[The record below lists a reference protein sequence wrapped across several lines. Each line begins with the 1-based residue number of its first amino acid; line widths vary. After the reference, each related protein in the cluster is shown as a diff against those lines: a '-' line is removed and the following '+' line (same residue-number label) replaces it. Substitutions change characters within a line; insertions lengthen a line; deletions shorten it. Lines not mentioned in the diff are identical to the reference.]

1 MMLEERKKIMQA
13 ALDEF
18 AEVGVL
24 NSSLKS
30 ISDRAKLEPA
40 VARALFV
47 DKETL
52 LGELLKEGTDPLVS
66 AVALSV
72 QEIEDPKELI
82 RKSMGLLDQWLLAHP
97 KYVRLYMRCS
107 LEGAGVLQTLY
118 QHSLLPSEFY
128 ERLEQIIGKGQFR
141 CNDIFIL
148 SLLLDSMIVFLH
160 MMRPG
165 VDLMSPDQSI
175 EQITEQRFE
184 AVIDLFENG
193 LFSEKIGENEK

>member
-1 MMLEERKKIMQA
+1 MLEERKKIMQA

-66 AVALSV
+66 AVALAV

-82 RKSMGLLDQWLLAHP
+82 RKSMGLLDQWLLDHP
-97 KYVRLYMRCS
+97 QYVRLYMRCS
-107 LEGAGVLQTLY
+107 LDGAGALQTLY

-148 SLLLDSMIVFLH
+148 SLLLDSVIVFLH

-165 VDLMSPDQSI
+165 VDLMSPGQSI

-184 AVIDLFENG
+184 AVIDLLENG
-193 LFSEKIGENEK
+193 LFSEKGGENEK

>member
-1 MMLEERKKIMQA
+1 MLEERKKIMKA

-18 AEVGVL
+18 AEVGL
-24 NSSLKS
+24 INSSLKS

-66 AVALSV
+66 AVALAV

-82 RKSMGLLDQWLLAHP
+82 CKSMGLLDQWLLAHP
-97 KYVRLYMRCS
+97 QYVRLYMRCS
-107 LEGAGVLQTLY
+107 LDGAGALQTLY

-128 ERLEQIIGKGQFR
+128 ERLEQIISKGQFR

-148 SLLLDSMIVFLH
+148 SLLLDSVIVFLH

-165 VDLMSPDQSI
+165 VDLMSPGQSI

-184 AVIDLFENG
+184 AVIDLLENG
-193 LFSEKIGENEK
+193 LFSEKGAENEK

>member
-1 MMLEERKKIMQA
+1 MLEERKKLLKA

-18 AEVGVL
+18 AEVGL
-24 NSSLKS
+24 KNSSLES

-52 LGELLKEGTDPLVS
+52 LRELLKEETEPLVS
-66 AVALSV
+66 ATALAV
-72 QEIEDPKELI
+72 QELDDPRELI
-82 RKSMGLLDQWLLAHP
+82 RKSMGLLDQWLLTHP
-97 KYVRLYMRCS
+97 EYIRLLMRCS
-107 LEGAGVLQTLY
+107 LEGGGVLQSLY

-141 CNDIFIL
+141 CNDIFML
-148 SLLLDSMIVFLH
+148 TLLLDSLIVFLH
-160 MMRPG
+160 VMRPI
-165 VDLMSPDQSI
+165 VELMSPGQSV

-184 AVIDLFENG
+184 AVIDLLENG
-193 LFSEKIGENEK
+193 LFSEKGAENER

>member
-1 MMLEERKKIMQA
+1 MLEERKKLLKA

-18 AEVGVL
+18 AEVGL
-24 NSSLKS
+24 KNSSLES

-52 LGELLKEGTDPLVS
+52 LHELLKEETEPLVS
-66 AVALSV
+66 ATALAV
-72 QEIEDPKELI
+72 QELDDPRELI
-82 RKSMGLLDQWLLAHP
+82 RKSMELLDQWLLTHP
-97 KYVRLYMRCS
+97 EYIRLLMRCS
-107 LEGAGVLQTLY
+107 LEGGDVLQSLY

-141 CNDIFIL
+141 CNDIFML
-148 SLLLDSMIVFLH
+148 TLLLDSLIVFLH
-160 MMRPG
+160 VMRPI
-165 VDLMSPDQSI
+165 VELMSPGQSV

-184 AVIDLFENG
+184 AVIDLLENG
-193 LFSEKIGENEK
+193 LFSEKVDML

>member
-1 MMLEERKKIMQA
+1 MLEERKKIMQA

-30 ISDRAKLEPA
+30 ISDRAKLDPA

-66 AVALSV
+66 AISLAV

-82 RKSMGLLDQWLLAHP
+82 RKSMGLLDQWLLEHP

-107 LEGAGVLQTLY
+107 LDGAGVLQSLY

-148 SLLLDSMIVFLH
+148 SLLLDSLIVFLH

-165 VDLMSPDQSI
+165 VDLMSPGQSI

-184 AVIDLFENG
+184 AVIDLLENG
-193 LFSEKIGENEK
+193 LFSEKGGENEK

>member
-1 MMLEERKKIMQA
+1 MLEERKKIMKA

-18 AEVGVL
+18 AEVGL
-24 NSSLKS
+24 INSSLKS

-66 AVALSV
+66 AVALAV

-97 KYVRLYMRCS
+97 QYVKLYMRCS
-107 LEGAGVLQTLY
+107 LDGAGALQTLY

-148 SLLLDSMIVFLH
+148 SLLLDSLIVFLH

-165 VDLMSPDQSI
+165 VDLMSPGQSI

-184 AVIDLFENG
+184 AVIDLLENG
-193 LFSEKIGENEK
+193 LFSEKGGENEK

>member
-1 MMLEERKKIMQA
+1 MLEERKKIMKA

-18 AEVGVL
+18 AEVGL
-24 NSSLKS
+24 INSSLKS

-66 AVALSV
+66 AVALAV

-82 RKSMGLLDQWLLAHP
+82 RKSMGLLDQWLLDHP
-97 KYVRLYMRCS
+97 QYVRLYMRCS
-107 LEGAGVLQTLY
+107 LDGAGALQTLY

-128 ERLEQIIGKGQFR
+128 ERLEQIISKGQFR

-148 SLLLDSMIVFLH
+148 SLLLDSVIVFLH

-165 VDLMSPDQSI
+165 VDLMSPGQSI

-184 AVIDLFENG
+184 AVIDLLENG
-193 LFSEKIGENEK
+193 LFSEKGGENEK

>member
-1 MMLEERKKIMQA
+1 MLEERKKIMKA

-18 AEVGVL
+18 AEVGL
-24 NSSLKS
+24 INSSLKS

-66 AVALSV
+66 AVALAV

-97 KYVRLYMRCS
+97 QYVRLYMRCS

-128 ERLEQIIGKGQFR
+128 ERLEQIISKGQFR

-160 MMRPG
+160 MMRSG
-165 VDLMSPDQSI
+165 VDLMSPGQSI

-193 LFSEKIGENEK
+193 LFSEKGGENEK

>member
-1 MMLEERKKIMQA
+1 MLEERKKIMQA

-30 ISDRAKLEPA
+30 ISDRAKQDPA

-66 AVALSV
+66 AISLAV

-97 KYVRLYMRCS
+97 QYVRLYMRCS
-107 LEGAGVLQTLY
+107 LDGAGALQTLY

-128 ERLEQIIGKGQFR
+128 ERLEQIISKGQFR

-148 SLLLDSMIVFLH
+148 SLLLDSVIVFFH
-160 MMRPG
+160 MMRSG
-165 VDLMSPDQSI
+165 VDLMIPGQSI
-175 EQITEQRFE
+175 EQITEHRFE

-193 LFSEKIGENEK
+193 LFSEKGGENEK

>member
-1 MMLEERKKIMQA
+1 MMLEERKKIMKA

-66 AVALSV
+66 AIALAV

-82 RKSMGLLDQWLLAHP
+82 RKSMGLLDQWLLDHP
-97 KYVRLYMRCS
+97 QFVRLYMRCS
-107 LEGAGVLQTLY
+107 LDGAGALQTLY

-148 SLLLDSMIVFLH
+148 SLLLDSLFVFLH
-160 MMRPG
+160 MMRSG
-165 VDLMSPDQSI
+165 VDLMSPGQSI
-175 EQITEQRFE
+175 EQITEKRFE
-184 AVIDLFENG
+184 AVIDLLENG
-193 LFSEKIGENEK
+193 LFSEKGVENEK

>member
-1 MMLEERKKIMQA
+1 MLEERKKILQA
-13 ALDEF
+13 ALDELS
-18 AEVGVL
+18 EVGL
-24 NSSLKS
+24 INSSLKS
-30 ISDRAKLEPA
+30 IADRAKLEPA

-66 AVALSV
+66 AIALVV
-72 QEIEDPKELI
+72 QKIEDPRELI
-82 RKSMGLLDQWLLAHP
+82 RKSMGLLDQWLLTHP

-107 LEGAGVLQTLY
+107 LDGANVLQVLY

-128 ERLEQIIGKGQFR
+128 ERLEQIINKGQFR

-148 SLLLDSMIVFLH
+148 SLLLDSLIVFLH

-165 VDLMSPDQSI
+165 VDLMSPGQSI

-184 AVIDLFENG
+184 AVIDLLENG
-193 LFSEKIGENEK
+193 LFSEKGVEDER

>member
-1 MMLEERKKIMQA
+1 MLEERKKILQA
-13 ALDEF
+13 ALDEL
-18 AEVGVL
+18 AEVGL
-24 NSSLKS
+24 INSSLKS
-30 ISDRAKLEPA
+30 IADRAKLEPA

-66 AVALSV
+66 AIALTV
-72 QEIEDPKELI
+72 QEIEDPRELI
-82 RKSMGLLDQWLLAHP
+82 RKSMGLLDQWLLTHP

-107 LEGAGVLQTLY
+107 LDGANVLQVLY

-128 ERLEQIIGKGQFR
+128 DRLEQIINKGQFR

-148 SLLLDSMIVFLH
+148 SLLLDSLIVFLH

-165 VDLMSPDQSI
+165 VDLMSPGQSI

-184 AVIDLFENG
+184 AVIDLLENG
-193 LFSEKIGENEK
+193 LFSEKGVEDES

>member
-1 MMLEERKKIMQA
+1 MLEERKKIMQA

-24 NSSLKS
+24 NSSLQS
-30 ISDRAKLEPA
+30 ISERAKLKPA
-40 VARALFV
+40 VTRALFV

-66 AVALSV
+66 AISLLV
-72 QEIEDPKELI
+72 QEIEDPRELI
-82 RKSMGLLDQWLLAHP
+82 RKSMGHLDQWMLTNP

-107 LEGAGVLQTLY
+107 LDGADVFHSIY

-128 ERLEQIIGKGQFR
+128 ERLGQIMSRGQFR
-141 CNDIFIL
+141 CKDIFIL
-148 SLLLDSMIVFLH
+148 SLLLDSLIGFLH
-160 MMRPG
+160 LMRPG
-165 VDLMSPDQSI
+165 VELMSPGQSI

-184 AVIDLFENG
+184 AVIDLLENG
-193 LFSEKIGENEK
+193 LFSEKGG

>member
-1 MMLEERKKIMQA
+1 MLEERKKIMQA

-148 SLLLDSMIVFLH
+148 SLLLDSLIVFLH
-160 MMRPG
+160 MMRSG
-165 VDLMSPDQSI
+165 VELMSPGQNI

-193 LFSEKIGENEK
+193 LFSEKEGGNEK

>member
-1 MMLEERKKIMQA
+1 MLEERKKIMKA

-18 AEVGVL
+18 AEVGL
-24 NSSLKS
+24 INSSLKS

-66 AVALSV
+66 AVALAV

-82 RKSMGLLDQWLLAHP
+82 RKSMGLLDQWLLDHP
-97 KYVRLYMRCS
+97 QYVRLYMRCS
-107 LEGAGVLQTLY
+107 LDGAGALQTLY

-128 ERLEQIIGKGQFR
+128 ERLEQIISKGQFR

-148 SLLLDSMIVFLH
+148 SLLLDSVIVFLH

-165 VDLMSPDQSI
+165 VDLMSPGQSI

-184 AVIDLFENG
+184 AVIDLLENG
-193 LFSEKIGENEK
+193 LFSKKGGENEK

>member
-1 MMLEERKKIMQA
+1 MLEERKKILQA
-13 ALDEF
+13 ALDELS
-18 AEVGVL
+18 EVGL
-24 NSSLKS
+24 INSSLKS
-30 ISDRAKLEPA
+30 IADRAKLEPA

-66 AVALSV
+66 AIALVV
-72 QEIEDPKELI
+72 QKIEDPRELI
-82 RKSMGLLDQWLLAHP
+82 RKSMGLLDQWLLTHP

-107 LEGAGVLQTLY
+107 LDGANVLQVLY

-128 ERLEQIIGKGQFR
+128 DRLEQIINKGQFR

-148 SLLLDSMIVFLH
+148 SLLLDSLIVFLH

-165 VDLMSPDQSI
+165 VDLMSPGQSI

-184 AVIDLFENG
+184 AVIDLLENG
-193 LFSEKIGENEK
+193 LFSEKGVEDER

>member
-1 MMLEERKKIMQA
+1 MLEERKKIMQA

-18 AEVGVL
+18 AEVGL
-24 NSSLKS
+24 INSSLKS
-30 ISDRAKLEPA
+30 IADRAKLEPA

-66 AVALSV
+66 AIALVV
-72 QEIEDPKELI
+72 QKIEDPRELI
-82 RKSMGLLDQWLLAHP
+82 RKSMGLLDQWLLTHP

-107 LEGAGVLQTLY
+107 LDGANVLQVLY

-128 ERLEQIIGKGQFR
+128 ERLEQIINKGQFR

-148 SLLLDSMIVFLH
+148 SLLLDSLIVFLH

-165 VDLMSPDQSI
+165 VDLMSPGQSI

-184 AVIDLFENG
+184 AVIDLLENG
-193 LFSEKIGENEK
+193 LFSEKGVEDES

>member
-1 MMLEERKKIMQA
+1 MLEERKKILQA
-13 ALDEF
+13 ALDEL
-18 AEVGVL
+18 AEVGL
-24 NSSLKS
+24 INSSLKS
-30 ISDRAKLEPA
+30 IADRAKLEPA

-66 AVALSV
+66 AIALVV
-72 QEIEDPKELI
+72 QKIEDPRELI
-82 RKSMGLLDQWLLAHP
+82 RKSMGLLDQWLLTHP

-107 LEGAGVLQTLY
+107 LDGANVLQVLY

-128 ERLEQIIGKGQFR
+128 ERLEQIINKGQFR

-148 SLLLDSMIVFLH
+148 SLLLDSLIVFLH

-165 VDLMSPDQSI
+165 VDLMSPGQSI

-184 AVIDLFENG
+184 AVIDLLENG
-193 LFSEKIGENEK
+193 LFSEKGVEDER

>member
-1 MMLEERKKIMQA
+1 MLEERKKIMKA

-18 AEVGVL
+18 AEVGL
-24 NSSLKS
+24 INSSLKS

-47 DKETL
+47 DKKTL

-66 AVALSV
+66 AVALAV

-82 RKSMGLLDQWLLAHP
+82 RKSMGLLDQWLLDHP
-97 KYVRLYMRCS
+97 QYVRLYMRCS
-107 LEGAGVLQTLY
+107 LDGAGALQTLY

-148 SLLLDSMIVFLH
+148 SLLLDSLIVFLH

-165 VDLMSPDQSI
+165 VDLMSPGQTV
-175 EQITEQRFE
+175 EQITEKRFE

-193 LFSEKIGENEK
+193 LFSEKGVENEK

>member
-1 MMLEERKKIMQA
+1 MLEERKKLLKA

-18 AEVGVL
+18 AEVGL
-24 NSSLKS
+24 KNSSLES

-52 LGELLKEGTDPLVS
+52 LHELLKEETEPLVS
-66 AVALSV
+66 AIALAV
-72 QEIEDPKELI
+72 QELDDPRELI
-82 RKSMGLLDQWLLAHP
+82 RKSMGLLDQWLLTHP
-97 KYVRLYMRCS
+97 EYIRLLMRCS
-107 LEGAGVLQTLY
+107 LEGGDVLQSLY

-141 CNDIFIL
+141 CNDIFML
-148 SLLLDSMIVFLH
+148 TLLLDSLIVFLH
-160 MMRPG
+160 VMRPI
-165 VDLMSPDQSI
+165 VELMSPGQSV

-184 AVIDLFENG
+184 AVIDLLENG
-193 LFSEKIGENEK
+193 LFSDKVELL

>member
-1 MMLEERKKIMQA
+1 MLEERKELLKA

-18 AEVGVL
+18 AEVGL
-24 NSSLKS
+24 INSSLES

-40 VARALFV
+40 VARALLV
-47 DKETL
+47 DNETL
-52 LGELLKEGTDPLVS
+52 LGEMLKEETEPMVS
-66 AVALSV
+66 AIALAV

-82 RKSMGLLDQWLLAHP
+82 QKSMKLLDQWLLTHP

-107 LEGAGVLQTLY
+107 LDGASVLQSLY

-148 SLLLDSMIVFLH
+148 SLLLDSLIVFFH

-165 VDLMSPDQSI
+165 VELMNPGQSV

-184 AVIDLFENG
+184 AVIDLLENG
-193 LFSEKIGENEK
+193 LFLEKGAESES

>member
-148 SLLLDSMIVFLH
+148 SLLLDSLIVFLH
-160 MMRPG
+160 MMRSG
-165 VDLMSPDQSI
+165 VDLMSPGQSI

>member
-1 MMLEERKKIMQA
+1 MLEERKKIMKA

-18 AEVGVL
+18 AEVGL
-24 NSSLKS
+24 INSSLKS

-66 AVALSV
+66 AVALAV

-97 KYVRLYMRCS
+97 QYVKLYMRCS
-107 LEGAGVLQTLY
+107 LDGAGALQTLY

-148 SLLLDSMIVFLH
+148 SLLLDSLIVFLH

-165 VDLMSPDQSI
+165 VDLMSPGQSV
-175 EQITEQRFE
+175 EQITEKRFE
-184 AVIDLFENG
+184 AVIDLLENG
-193 LFSEKIGENEK
+193 LFSEKGVENEK

>member
-1 MMLEERKKIMQA
+1 MLEERKKIMQA

-66 AVALSV
+66 AVALAV

-97 KYVRLYMRCS
+97 KYVRLYMQCS

-148 SLLLDSMIVFLH
+148 SLLLDSLIVFLH

-165 VDLMSPDQSI
+165 VDLMSPGQSI

-193 LFSEKIGENEK
+193 LFSEKGGESEK

>member
-66 AVALSV
+66 AVALAV

-82 RKSMGLLDQWLLAHP
+82 RKSMGLLDQWLLDHP
-97 KYVRLYMRCS
+97 QYVRLYMRCS
-107 LEGAGVLQTLY
+107 LDGAGALQTLY

-128 ERLEQIIGKGQFR
+128 ERLEQIISKGQFR

-148 SLLLDSMIVFLH
+148 SLLLDSVIVFLH

-165 VDLMSPDQSI
+165 VDLMSPGQSI

-184 AVIDLFENG
+184 AVIDLLENG
-193 LFSEKIGENEK
+193 LFSEKGVENEK

>member
-1 MMLEERKKIMQA
+1 MLEERKKLLKA

-18 AEVGVL
+18 AEVGL
-24 NSSLKS
+24 KNSSLES

-52 LGELLKEGTDPLVS
+52 LGKLLKEETEPMVS
-66 AVALSV
+66 AISLAV
-72 QEIEDPKELI
+72 QELDDPRELI
-82 RKSMGLLDQWLLAHP
+82 RKSMGLLDQWLLTHP
-97 KYVRLYMRCS
+97 EYIRLLMRCS
-107 LEGAGVLQTLY
+107 LEGGGVLQSLY

-141 CNDIFIL
+141 CNDIFML
-148 SLLLDSMIVFLH
+148 SLLLDSLIVFLH
-160 MMRPG
+160 VMRP
-165 VDLMSPDQSI
+165 VVELMSPGQSV

-184 AVIDLFENG
+184 AVMDLLENG
-193 LFSEKIGENEK
+193 LFSDKVDLL